1 MSERRGFL
9 RRMTAATALGEGLD
23 GYDLGV
29 ISVVLPIASTQLG
42 MTTVEEGLLGAS
54 SLAGI
59 FFGAPLFGYLTD
71 RLGRRK
77 IFIFDL
83 IAFVILG
90 AAQIAVQEVVLLLV
104 LRFALGLAI
113 GAEYA
118 IGQPMLAEFSPTK
131 GRGRRLASL
140 QTSWYGGF
148 LLAVVVGY
156 ALDAIG
162 VDWRVIL
169 ATGAIPAILTL
180 MLRHGLPESPR
191 WLASQ
196 GRTEEAK
203 TIVEE
208 NLGGEH
214 YEEEGFEAEENSA
227 GDGASFARL
236 FDRDTWRSTAFASIF
251 FTCAVGPY
259 FAIFTFAP
267 EVFSSLGLEGAK
279 VSIIATNA
287 IAFIGAL
294 AGMFVIAKVGRRK
307 LLLTCFWVMLVTITV
322 IGFFPSGAVAL
333 LLACLVGFAF
343 FNAIAGDLTGVYP
356 AEVFSSE
363 IRATGVGF
371 AAAMSRV
378 GAAGGTFLLPVG
390 IAGIGI
396 GPSFLIAAAMVA
408 VGLGV
413 TLWLAPETSEMS
425 LSQAED
431 AVATG

>member
-1 MSERRGFL
+1 
-9 RRMTAATALGEGLD
+9 MTAATAFGEGLD

-42 MTTVEEGLLGAS
+42 MTTAEEGLLGAA

-90 AAQIAVQEVVLLLV
+90 AAQAFVDGVWILLA

-148 LLAVVVGY
+148 LLAVVIGY
-156 ALDAIG
+156 VLDGLG
-162 VDWRVIL
+162 VDWRLIL

-180 MLRHGLPESPR
+180 WLRHGLPESPR
-191 WLASQ
+191 WLASK
-196 GRTEEAK
+196 GREKEAK
-203 TIVEE
+203 KIVKE
-208 NLGGEH
+208 NLGGDY
-214 YEEEGFEAEENSA
+214 YEDEGLAEEANDQGSA
-227 GDGASFARL
+227 SVLSL

-251 FTCAVGPY
+251 FTCAVAPY

-267 EVFSSLGLEGAK
+267 EVFKSLGFEGPK
-279 VSIIATNA
+279 ISIIATNT
-287 IAFIGAL
+287 IAFLGAL
-294 AGMFVIAKVGRRK
+294 AGMFVISKLGRRK
-307 LLLTCFWVMLVTITV
+307 LLLTCFWVMLVTILV
-322 IGFFPSGAVAL
+322 IGFFPAGAPAL
-333 LLACLVGFAF
+333 LLVCLVGFAF
-343 FNAIAGDLTGVYP
+343 FNAIAGDMTGVYP

-363 IRATGVGF
+363 LRATGVGF

-378 GAAGGTFLLPVG
+378 GAAGGTFLLPVA

-396 GPSFLIAAAMVA
+396 GPSFLIAGAVVA
-408 VGLGV
+408 IGLGV
-413 TLWLAPETSEMS
+413 TLWLAPETSEMT
-425 LSQAED
+425 LTEAED